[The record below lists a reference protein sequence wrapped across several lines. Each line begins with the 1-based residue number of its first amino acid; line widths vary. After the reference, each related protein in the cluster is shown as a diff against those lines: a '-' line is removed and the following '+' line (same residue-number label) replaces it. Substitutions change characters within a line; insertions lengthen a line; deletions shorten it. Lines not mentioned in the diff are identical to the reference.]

1 VDFLIRS
8 GRAVLFPVYKGTY
21 ERGPSIGAPLHEYR
35 DLMIAWSKDLG
46 RALDYLETRPD
57 VDRTRLGY
65 FGLSLGASAGVVF
78 TALEPR
84 FRASVLLAGG
94 LSSIDLP
101 GEIDGFNFAPRVRV
115 PTLMVN
121 GRDDFEEPLE
131 AIQKPL
137 FQALGTAPA
146 DKRHA
151 VLDGGHLPRLQDTV
165 REVLDWLDRHLGPVD
180 SK

>member
-1 VDFLIRS
+1 
-8 GRAVLFPVYKGTY
+8 
-21 ERGPSIGAPLHEYR
+21 
-35 DLMIAWSKDLG
+35 
-46 RALDYLETRPD
+46 
-57 VDRTRLGY
+57 
-65 FGLSLGASAGVVF
+65 VVF